1 MGQEDART
9 LKFQGIT
16 LADPDE
22 CFNAVRELAIQTNQ
36 VDELSKVLVTMLLIQ
51 KPSTWSKYVK
61 LAVAT
66 VLGDKNADDASQHS
80 GFDFKSYLEK
90 VRASELP
97 IIEFTD
103 LHKLIHK
110 WGIEDLQAERAQA
123 NIEMELRTE
132 LSAKENRILQ
142 MEIRNNELRA
152 KVESLESEMKDKTES
167 LSLQLRK

>member
-1 MGQEDART
+1 MNSNGFKDIWEDMKNALDVEERLSIREVQRLRVEIVKFEESMREDART
-9 LKFQGIT
+9 LKFQGIS

-66 VLGDKNADDASQHS
+66 VLGDKNADDAAQHS

-103 LHKLIHK
+103 LHK
-110 WGIEDLQAERAQA
+110 
-123 NIEMELRTE
+123 
-132 LSAKENRILQ
+132 
-142 MEIRNNELRA
+142 
-152 KVESLESEMKDKTES
+152 
-167 LSLQLRK
+167 